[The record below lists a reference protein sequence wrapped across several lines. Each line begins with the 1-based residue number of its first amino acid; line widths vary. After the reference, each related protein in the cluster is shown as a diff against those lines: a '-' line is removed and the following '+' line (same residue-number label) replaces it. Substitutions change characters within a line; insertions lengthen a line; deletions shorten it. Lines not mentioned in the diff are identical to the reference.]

1 MNKRIIVADKAPK
14 AIGPYSQAVEAN
26 GFVFLSGQIPLDPA
40 NGQIVPGGVQ
50 EQAEQVI
57 TNIKAILEA
66 AGCSLKNVVKASCFL
81 QDLNDFK
88 AFNEV
93 YSRHFTENC
102 PARSTFQV
110 AKLPLASLC
119 EIEVIAVKPNSPV

>member
-1 MNKRIIVADKAPK
+1 MNKRIISSDKAPK
-14 AIGPYSQAVEAN
+14 AIGPYSQGVEAN

-40 NGQIVPGGVQ
+40 TGALVPGGVQ

-57 TNIKAILEA
+57 QNIKAVLEA

-81 QDLNDFK
+81 MDLNDFK

-93 YSRHFTENC
+93 YMRHFTENC

-110 AKLPLASLC
+110 AKLPAGASV

>member
-57 TNIKAILEA
+57 ANIKAILEA
-66 AGCSLKNVVKASCFL
+66 AGCSLKNVVKA
-81 QDLNDFK
+81 
-88 AFNEV
+88 
-93 YSRHFTENC
+93 
-102 PARSTFQV
+102 
-110 AKLPLASLC
+110 LPLSWLTTSL
-119 EIEVIAVKPNSPV
+119 VATPFADATSKL